1 MSLFS
6 QLVRAEGLTMIFT
19 SHDLT
24 HALNYADR
32 IVALRG
38 GEVVLDAQCSEL
50 DLKTLRALYE

>member
-1 MSLFS
+1 
-6 QLVRAEGLTMIFT
+6 MIFT

-38 GEVVLDAQCSEL
+38 GVVVLDAQCSEL
-50 DLKTLRALYE
+50 DVTTLRALYE